1 MRLDCVID
9 VDVGGVRL
17 VVVLSPRGVDVSDVV
32 SVVCVGGGTSMSV
45 VDGVTDV

>member
-1 MRLDCVID
+1 MRRDWVMD
-9 VDVGGVRL
+9 VDVVVRL

-32 SVVCVGGGTSMSV
+32 SVVSVGGGTSMSV